1 MSSIKQVDDEQ
12 INNLHN
18 FQQHSRL
25 HFIGQWKTKM
35 KDYLANCF
43 VEKPAWNHGPL
54 SQQLTFIHMD
64 LDAFFCSVQLAK
76 PENARLRDNPV
87 AIAAGHGNS
96 DISSCNYVARKFGV
110 RAGMYVNSAKEI
122 CPSLVTLGYD
132 FPSCEVVVKLLYRLI
147 FESFPT
153 AYKMAMEVYSVDE
166 VMLATDT
173 EELEP
178 LMLFC
183 QKVREEL
190 KEATQCTISC
200 GIGPNI
206 LLSRLA
212 TSLAK
217 PDGLYVLRKSDIPSF
232 IASLPFSRIHGVG
245 ERTMEKVK
253 EALFARGLLKR
264 QREGKPS
271 HGSVL
276 GAKESV
282 DNALGDEEEEEDS
295 CTILC
300 ADVQR
305 LRMEDLQRAVGKKA
319 GETFFRFCRGDDNRV
334 VIRTG
339 DAEAE
344 STLRTRSVSSISCC
358 MNYAVR
364 PQTEEDIWKIVS
376 QLLSDVCQKLKR
388 NAMAAGSLRLTVL
401 ERHPLQPKCT
411 QKFMG
416 RGKCIE
422 VHIPI
427 RFMHPLQAHDE
438 EKMMKAVQ
446 DTLRPLLV
454 LTRGN
459 GMESEVELST
469 RRAEA
474 LGVTDDKEAVGAIWT
489 VTLRAVPDLLIEDIR
504 GLTIQ
509 ATQLTSIKDD
519 LRKNSEEQ
527 RKKNFQASSHLQ
539 LTLSDMLCK
548 ETSNPLSSLPSGSD
562 EEEVLFLKE
571 DAPLRTEESL
581 PCYSE
586 KKKRRVEKE
595 FSTENHDEVLYA
607 KLGTMMSMKLSEDFT
622 SMWEQICHRACQKKD
637 YFMVRACLRIVAF
650 KTIEKSAFVNPST
663 PVSFSSVE
671 EGIRHGLK
679 PFELFVAARLPF
691 SLDYS

>member
-1 MSSIKQVDDEQ
+1 MSSFKAVDDGQ

-43 VEKPAWNHGPL
+43 VEKPDWNHGPL

-76 PENARLRDNPV
+76 PEHAHLRDKPV

-122 CPSLVTLGYD
+122 CPNLITLGYD
-132 FPSCEVVVKLLYRLI
+132 FPSCEEVVKLLYRTI
-147 FESFPT
+147 FESFPS

-178 LMLFC
+178 LMMFC
-183 QKVREEL
+183 HKVREEL
-190 KEATQCTISC
+190 KEATQCSISC

-212 TSLAK
+212 TSVAK
-217 PDGLYVLRKSDIPSF
+217 PDGMYVLKKSNIPSF
-232 IASLPFSRIHGVG
+232 IASIPFSEIHGAG
-245 ERTMEKVK
+245 ERTEEKVK
-253 EALFARGLLKR
+253 MALLARGMLKQHR
-264 QREGKPS
+264 KDILPQ
-271 HGSVL
+271 GSRSE
-276 GAKESV
+276 AKNSE
-282 DNALGDEEEEEDS
+282 DNAVGDEEEDS
-295 CTILC
+295 CIILC

-305 LRMEDLQRAVGKKA
+305 LSKEDLQRVLGKKA
-319 GETFFRFCRGDDNRV
+319 GETFFRFCRGDDSRV

-344 STLRTRSVSSISCC
+344 STLRSRSVSSISCC

-376 QLLSDVCQKLKR
+376 QLLSDVCSKLKR
-388 NAMAAGSLRLTVL
+388 QAMAAGSLRLTVL
-401 ERHPLQPKCT
+401 ERHPLQPKFP

-427 RFMHPLQAHDE
+427 RFLHPLQAHDE

-454 LTRGN
+454 LSRGDGN
-459 GMESEVELST
+459 ESEEELCA
-469 RRAEA
+469 RRAET

-489 VTLRAVPDLLIEDIR
+489 VTLRSVPDLLIEDIR

-509 ATQLTSIKDD
+509 ATQLTSIIGD
-519 LRKNSEEQ
+519 LRKKSEEQ
-527 RKKNFQASSHLQ
+527 RKKHFQVSSHQQ

-548 ETSNPLSSLPSGSD
+548 ETSNPFSSISPGRD
-562 EEEVLFLKE
+562 EDEVVFLKE
-571 DAPLRTEESL
+571 DVTSRTEESL

-595 FSTENHDEVLYA
+595 CLTGNHDEVLYA

-622 SMWEQICHRACQKKD
+622 SMWEQICHRACQKND
-637 YFMVRACLRIVAF
+637 YFTVRACLRMVAF
-650 KTIEKSAFVNPST
+650 KAINENVFVNASKSVP
-663 PVSFSSVE
+663 FFSVE
-671 EGIRHGLK
+671 ERIRNRLK
-679 PFELFVAARLPF
+679 PFERFVAARLPF
-691 SLDYS
+691 SLDYF